1 MHWGVFQLW
10 FSFSAG
16 LKSVGSS
23 SPASHFFSQASFAGL
38 LLATDLRPK
47 LVKFEIFSF
56 FHGLELFY
64 CKSLQVR
71 KVTTNTFF
79 DADSNKI
86 VFRLDFFGPSE
97 QFGFEASNSTKIPIV
112 FGHFCFFCWNYSALS
127 KNSGLYTGLI
137 WVQLALLEP
146 VFHGEKYIRSS

>member
-1 MHWGVFQLW
+1 MAGST
-10 FSFSAG
+10 FSLHETCF
-16 LKSVGSS
+16 LHKTGSFHHS
-23 SPASHFFSQASFAGL
+23 RLSNWRFLP
-38 LLATDLRPK
+38 TDLRPK
-47 LVKFEIFSF
+47 LVKFEFFSF

-112 FGHFCFFCWNYSALS
+112 FSHFCFFC
-127 KNSGLYTGLI
+127 
-137 WVQLALLEP
+137 
-146 VFHGEKYIRSS
+146 

>member
-1 MHWGVFQLW
+1 MITEQDCREWRVWGCEGCARVQGFISPGKWCFAAHWGVFQLW

-38 LLATDLRPK
+38 LLPNDLRPK
-47 LVKFEIFSF
+47 LVKFEFFSF

-64 CKSLQVR
+64 CNSLQVR
-71 KVTTNTFF
+71 NVTTNTFF

-112 FGHFCFFCWNYSALS
+112 FGHFCFFC
-127 KNSGLYTGLI
+127 
-137 WVQLALLEP
+137 
-146 VFHGEKYIRSS
+146 